1 MGPPRADRGRGRQGE
16 TAGGIVTDGQVA
28 NGTPEGRQGEG
39 ASGGDSQGRSHRRA
53 GSRWDPEGRQ
63 AGHQPS
69 YGDRQDN
76 RTGRHRDRQSVN
88 TDGGGTS
95 VRADTAIDR
104 LLVQEPVSR
113 SLAPY

>member
-1 MGPPRADRGRGRQGE
+1 MGPRGQTG
-16 TAGGIVTDGQVA
+16 
-28 NGTPEGRQGEG
+28 GEG
-39 ASGGDSQGRSHRRA
+39 ASGDSRGRSHRRA
-53 GSRWDPEGRQ
+53 GSQWDPEGRQ
-63 AGHQPS
+63 AGRQPS

-88 TDGGGTS
+88 TDGGWTS

-104 LLVQEPVSR
+104 LLVQEPVSQ